1 MLIFVLI
8 RGGGVGVDAG
18 EDSKAWLIGR
28 CCWLLGGLY
37 GGGGGGETGASPEN
51 WLGRSGPPPG
61 PATHC

>member
-37 GGGGGGETGASPEN
+37 GGGGGGETEN
-51 WLGRSGPPPG
+51 
-61 PATHC
+61 C